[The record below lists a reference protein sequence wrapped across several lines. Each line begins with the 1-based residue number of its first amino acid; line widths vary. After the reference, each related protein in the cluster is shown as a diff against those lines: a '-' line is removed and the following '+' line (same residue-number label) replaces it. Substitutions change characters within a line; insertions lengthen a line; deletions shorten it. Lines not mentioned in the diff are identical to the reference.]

1 MSTVLSKINKKDLPI
16 YSENPSV
23 LKMRTG
29 QKPKALTK
37 ANKAWVAEDTGEYYD
52 RAGLWEVQE
61 VDDAPFVKLYVGAI
75 RAFNDLTKT
84 GARVLEVVFHEI
96 RQNEDTVFLNP
107 NVVKDY
113 GITERVFFKGIKEL
127 CKKEVLFI
135 SSRGIGWYFI
145 NVNFI
150 FNGDRL
156 VIAKEYRRKRSNK
169 KFNDPNQLKLFD
181 INKQQTDIEDY
192 T

>member
-1 MSTVLSKINKKDLPI
+1 MEKKVTIRRKDLPT
-16 YSENPSV
+16 YTENPSI

-29 QKPKALTK
+29 QKAKALTK

-84 GARVLEVVFHEI
+84 GARLLEVVFHELE
-96 RQNEDTVFLNP
+96 QNKDLVFLNP

-113 GITERVFFKGIKEL
+113 NITERVFYNAINEL
-127 CKKEVLFI
+127 CVKEILFE
-135 SSRGIGWYFI
+135 SSRGLGWYFI

-156 VIAKEYRRKRSNK
+156 VIAKEYRRKRTN
-169 KFNDPNQLKLFD
+169 KFNDPNQLNLL
-181 INKQQTDIEDY
+181 
-192 T
+192 

>member
-1 MSTVLSKINKKDLPI
+1 MSAVVRKSRKGLPV
-16 YSENPSV
+16 YDENPSV

-61 VDDAPFVKLYVGAI
+61 VDDTPFVKLYVGAI
-75 RAFNDLTKT
+75 KAFNDLTKT
-84 GARVLEVVFHEI
+84 GARVLEVVFHELK
-96 RQNEDTVFLNP
+96 QNEDTVFLNP

-113 GITERVFFKGIKEL
+113 NITERVFFKGIKEL
-127 CKKEVLFI
+127 CEKEILFE
-135 SSRGIGWYFI
+135 SSKGGGWYFI

-156 VIAKEYRRKRSNK
+156 VIAKEYRRRRSNK
-169 KFNDPNQLKLFD
+169 TFENPNQLKLFD
-181 INKQQTDIEDY
+181 INKQQTNIEDY